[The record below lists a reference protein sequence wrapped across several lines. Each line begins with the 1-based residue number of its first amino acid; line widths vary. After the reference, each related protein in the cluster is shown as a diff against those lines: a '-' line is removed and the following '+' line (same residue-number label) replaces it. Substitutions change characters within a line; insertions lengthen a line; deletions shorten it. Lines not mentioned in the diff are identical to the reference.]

1 MELQLIN
8 NEPSPVVE
16 ITHSYSRSQGLS
28 SFEMEETSTVK
39 PFIQANTIG
48 VSLEEI
54 KNEHIIPVYIKDNE
68 VLMSHTD
75 FIEAA
80 MQIASDV
87 FPEETVLKPN
97 IRVSHPIKG
106 RIPEAK
112 NKPANELH
120 DHEKTLYYERM
131 MFCIE
136 IPTICVDINGNKLSL
151 TIGGV
156 KAFNLDTLYSK
167 KGSDEHFKI
176 FIGFKNIVCT
186 NLCIQTDGNS
196 SDLKVNNI
204 GQLKACIRTLI
215 ENYNAPYHI
224 HGLRK
229 LSEYSL
235 TEKQFAQLIGRC
247 RLYQHLPK
255 NGQTNIPPLLYGDN
269 QLSAICKDYYRDES
283 FCRDENG
290 DINLWKLY
298 NLLTGSN
305 KSSYIDSFLDRSV
318 NAFSFTEQLRWA
330 LEGRNE
336 SWYLN

>member
-8 NEPSPVVE
+8 DQQSPVVE
-16 ITHSYSRSQGLS
+16 ITHPYQLSQEGLAPIPEEIS
-28 SFEMEETSTVK
+28 SVK

-48 VSLEEI
+48 ATLEEM

-68 VLMSHTD
+68 VLISHTD

-80 MQIASDV
+80 M
-87 FPEETVLKPN
+87 ETVSDIFAGETILRPN

-112 NKPANELH
+112 NKPANELL
-120 DHEKTLYYERM
+120 DHERTLYYERM
-131 MFCIE
+131 MFCLE
-136 IPTICVDINGNKLSL
+136 IPSISDDINGNRLSL

-156 KAFNLDTLYSK
+156 KAFNLDTLYGK
-167 KGSDEHFKI
+167 KGSDEHFKL
-176 FIGFKNIVCT
+176 FIGFKNTVCT
-186 NLCIQTDGNS
+186 NLCVQTDGYS
-196 SDLKVNNI
+196 SSLKVNNI
-204 GQLKACIRTLI
+204 NQLRACIRTLI
-215 ENYNAPYHI
+215 DNFNAPYHM

-229 LSEYSL
+229 LTEYSL
-235 TEKQFAQLIGRC
+235 TEQQFAQLIGRC

-255 NGQTNIPPLLYGDN
+255 NEQSNITPLLFGDN
-269 QLSAICKDYYRDES
+269 QLSTICKDYYRDES
-283 FCRDENG
+283 FCRDTNG
-290 DINLWKLY
+290 NINLWKLY

-318 NAFSFTEQLRWA
+318 NAFLFTEQLRWA
-330 LEGRNE
+330 LEGKND